1 MATPDLNLLIALN
14 ALLSEGS
21 VSGAATRLRLSP
33 SAMSRT
39 LSRLRKATGDP
50 LLVRAGR
57 ALVPTPHAVA
67 LRERARAL
75 VDEAESVLR
84 PAAKV
89 RLDQLERSFSIRSS
103 DGFVENY
110 GAALVS
116 RIATA
121 APGVRLRF
129 VQKSDKDR
137 GPLRDGLVDL
147 ETGVVD
153 AVTAPEF
160 RMQALF
166 RDRFVGVV
174 RADHPLAGGRV
185 TARRFADAAHVAVS
199 RRPTGHGLVD
209 AAAARAGITRRVVA
223 SVSGFAAAI
232 AIARQSDLVA
242 VVPERHT
249 ANLRDGLVHFTLPF
263 AMDDLVIAMLWHP
276 RLDADGAHRWLR
288 ACVRET
294 CRGLRTGP
302 GP

>member
-1 MATPDLNLLIALN
+1 MSPPDLNLLIALN

-21 VSGAATRLRLSP
+21 VSGAADRLRLSP

-39 LSRLRKATGDP
+39 LARLRKATGDP

-57 ALVPTPHAVA
+57 SLVPTPHALA
-67 LRERARAL
+67 IRERASAL

-84 PAAKV
+84 PTAKP
-89 RLDQLERSFSIRSS
+89 RLDQLERTFSIRSS

-110 GAALVS
+110 GASLVT
-116 RIATA
+116 RIGAV

-160 RMQALF
+160 KMQTLF

-174 RADHPLAGGRV
+174 REGHALASGRV
-185 TARRFADAAHVAVS
+185 TLRRFSECAHVAVS
-199 RRPTGHGLVD
+199 RRASGRGLVD
-209 AAAARAGITRRVVA
+209 EAAARSGVERRATA
-223 SVSGFAAAI
+223 SVGGFAAAL
-232 AIARQSDLVA
+232 ALVRQSELVA

-249 ANLRDGLVHFTLPF
+249 ANLRQALVTFTLPF
-263 AMDDLVIAMLWHP
+263 AMDELVVAMLWHP
-276 RLDADGAHRWLR
+276 RLDADGAHRWIR
-288 ACVRET
+288 ECVRAT
-294 CRGLRTGP
+294 CRERP
-302 GP
+302 

>member
-1 MATPDLNLLIALN
+1 MTAPDLNLLVALN
-14 ALLSEGS
+14 ALLAEGS

-39 LSRLRKATGDP
+39 LARLRKATGDP

-57 ALVPTPHAVA
+57 ALVPTPHAIA
-67 LRERARAL
+67 LRDRTAAL
-75 VDEAESVLR
+75 VDGAESVLR

-89 RLDQLERSFSIRSS
+89 RIDQLERSFAIRSS

-116 RIATA
+116 RITKA

-137 GPLRDGLVDL
+137 GPLREGLVDL

-160 RMQALF
+160 KMQMLF
-166 RDRFVGVV
+166 RDRFVGIV
-174 RADHPLAGGRV
+174 RSGHALASGRV
-185 TARRFADAAHVAVS
+185 TPRRFAECAHVAVS
-199 RRPTGHGLVD
+199 RRPTGLGVVD
-209 AAAARAGITRRVVA
+209 EAAAREGIQRRVVA
-223 SVSGFAAAI
+223 SVSGFAAAV
-232 AIARQSDLVA
+232 AIVRQSDLVA

-249 ANLRDGLVHFTLPF
+249 ANLCEGLARFTLPF
-263 AMDDLVIAMLWHP
+263 PTDALVVAMLWHP

-288 ACVRET
+288 ECVRET
-294 CRGLRTGP
+294 CRGDLSPAR
-302 GP
+302 